1 MFISFE
7 GVDGSGK
14 STQARLAADYLRQSG
29 YDVILTREPGGTSI
43 GDQIRGVLLDK
54 MENTEMHARTELLL
68 FCASRAQLVAEL
80 ITPHL
85 KRGGIVIC
93 DRYIDSTFAYQ
104 GYGHGLNLQALRSVV
119 EFATGGL
126 LPDVTIYLE
135 ITPEIALKRRA
146 TGMLFGESWNR
157 LDDMAMAFHERVYK
171 GYRELILKEPA
182 RFAEVNADDT
192 ELAIQEAIQ
201 QILAEWLRLP
211 DGPDTD
217 ANQNGAR
224 HG

>member
-1 MFISFE
+1 MNTTRPFLRLRAA
-7 GVDGSGK
+7 GSIQFCQYYLVAGYHE
-14 STQARLAADYLRQSG
+14 LASPDFFVY
-29 YDVILTREPGGTSI
+29 
-43 GDQIRGVLLDK
+43 VLVHD
-54 MENTEMHARTELLL
+54 TEMHAHTELLL

-93 DRYIDSTFAYQ
+93 DRYVDSTFAYQ
-104 GYGHGLNLQALRSVV
+104 GYGHGLNLEALRNVV
-119 EFATGGL
+119 NFATGGL

-135 ITPEIALKRRA
+135 ITPKVALERRA
-146 TGMLFGESWNR
+146 KGMLFGETWNR

-182 RFAEVNADDT
+182 RFAEISADDT
-192 ELAIQEAIQ
+192 EEAIQ
-201 QILAEWLRLP
+201 AAIRRTLAEWLKLP
-211 DGPDTD
+211 DDRD
-217 ANQNGAR
+217 SEANQNGVI